1 MSEQDKND
9 IQNAKQFVLAA
20 IDSIFASPRNQLAE
34 GEKTKVFNWCA
45 DAVKLLDNVE
55 ERNP

>member
-1 MSEQDKND
+1 MSKQDKAD

-20 IDSIFASPRNQLAE
+20 IDLIGSNSFGHFPMSDRREL
-34 GEKTKVFNWCA
+34 GEWCRS
-45 DAVKLLDNVE
+45 AVKLLDDAE